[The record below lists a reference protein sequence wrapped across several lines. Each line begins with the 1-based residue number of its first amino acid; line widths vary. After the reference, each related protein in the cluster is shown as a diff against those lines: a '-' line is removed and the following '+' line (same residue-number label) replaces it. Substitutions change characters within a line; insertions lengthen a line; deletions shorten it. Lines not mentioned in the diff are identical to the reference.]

1 MPARR
6 GADQGEAASE
16 PPSILQRVARGE
28 GGAINECLK
37 RFHGLVWSLAR
48 RLGGPASDAED
59 AVQEIFIDLWRSAGR
74 FDPSI
79 ASETTFVAMIA
90 RRRLIDRGRRRMRR
104 PESAMIE
111 ETVSAPDLPFDPVEI
126 GEAARIADA
135 AIKELR
141 PEQQRVLRMAIH
153 QGYSHE
159 QISTAT
165 GLPLGT
171 VKTHARRGLIRL
183 RQSLAESGIAPESF
197 RVPGPDKAPGGPKSE
212 G

>member
-1 MPARR
+1 MRSPA
-6 GADQGEAASE
+6 ANE
-16 PPSILQRVARGE
+16 PASILQRVAAGE
-28 GGAINECLK
+28 PGAINECLK

-48 RLGGPASDAED
+48 RLGAGPADAED
-59 AVQEIFIDLWRSAGR
+59 AVQEIFIDLWKSAER

-111 ETVSAPDLPFDPVEI
+111 ETVSAPGEQPDRTEI
-126 GEAARIADA
+126 SEAAKVAEA
-135 AIKELR
+135 AMAQLR
-141 PEQQRVLRMAIH
+141 PEQQRVLQLAIH
-153 QGYSHE
+153 HGCSHE
-159 QISTAT
+159 QIAAST

-183 RQSLAESGIAPESF
+183 RQALADSGVAPEGF
-197 RVPGPDKAPGGPKSE
+197 TPPPPGAASSSQGAGAKQD
-212 G
+212 

>member
-1 MPARR
+1 MHPVRSSAANEPA
-6 GADQGEAASE
+6 
-16 PPSILQRVARGE
+16 SILQRVAAGE
-28 GGAINECLK
+28 PGAINECLS

-48 RLGGPASDAED
+48 RLGAGPADAED
-59 AVQEIFIDLWRSAGR
+59 AVQEIFIDLWKSAER

-111 ETVSAPDLPFDPVEI
+111 ETVSAPGEQADRTEI
-126 GEAARIADA
+126 SEAAKVAEA
-135 AIKELR
+135 AMAQLR
-141 PEQQRVLRMAIH
+141 PEQQRVLQLAIH
-153 QGYSHE
+153 HGCSHE
-159 QISTAT
+159 QIAAST

-183 RQSLAESGIAPESF
+183 RQALAESGVAPEGF
-197 RVPGPDKAPGGPKSE
+197 VPPPPGAASSGKS
-212 G
+212 GGSD